1 MKKAL
6 CIILSLMMVLVC
18 FAACD
23 NNNEPEYVTDANGE
37 TVTDAQGAPVTVPT
51 TKKGETTTSTAPT
64 TTPPAGSQGSL
75 EDLGNFDPNASEE
88 DLLDEGTETTKT
100 TLRDD
105 IITEIVSDKKFTI
118 SMTVIG
124 NGTEIPTKVTMDG
137 DKFAA
142 SLSMSGI
149 DAKVINQD
157 GKTYMA
163 FNYMGM
169 KMYMETD
176 EDSTGLG
183 DLMSPSADADQVYVK
198 TTTVKDGNKTY
209 TCEEYKN
216 SDGVVTKYYFEGQKW
231 VRQEVIDGETIS
243 ICEIN
248 EINNTVDNSIFS
260 LAGYTKLDESTL
272 GALGM

>member
-23 NNNEPEYVTDANGE
+23 NNNEPEYVTDTNGE
-37 TVTDAQGAPVTVPT
+37 TVTDAQGVPVTVPT

>member
-18 FAACD
+18 FTACGD
-23 NNNEPEYVTDANGE
+23 NNEPEYVTDVNGE
-37 TVTDAQGAPVTVPT
+37 TVTDAQGAPVTVPP
-51 TKKGETTTSTAPT
+51 TKKGETTTTTSTT
-64 TTPPAGSQGSL
+64 LPPAGSQGSL

-88 DLLDEGTETTKT
+88 DLLDEGTETSKT

-124 NGTEIPTKVTMDG
+124 NGTEIPTTVTMDG
-137 DKFAA
+137 EKFAA

-176 EDSTGLG
+176 EDTTGMG
-183 DLMSPSADADQVYVK
+183 DLMAPSADADQVYVK
-198 TTTVKDGNKTY
+198 TTTVEDGDKTY

-243 ICEIN
+243 ICEIT
-248 EINNTVDNSIFS
+248 EIKNTVDNSLFS

-272 GALGM
+272 GSLGM